1 MAIRRQS
8 FSIVLLGIV
17 VVAAGCSRNPEE
29 AMHRNLASGDKYLAQ
44 GKVAEAIIE
53 YRNAVQQQPNAGTA
67 RQKLAET
74 YLKAND
80 RAKALPELVRAA
92 DLLPDDVALQVKAGN
107 LLLLAG
113 RFDDARARADKV
125 LARDAKNLP
134 AHLLLANSLAGLKD
148 VDAAVAQIE
157 EAITLEPARGATYS
171 QLGVMELGRK
181 NAEAAE
187 KAFEKA
193 TELEPRSV
201 EARMALANFYWVTG
215 RGAEAE
221 SALKKSVEIAPENAS
236 ANRALATFYIAANRA
251 AEAEASLKK
260 VHEITKAP
268 AAALTLADYYVA
280 RNADEAAIAILD
292 PMSRDPKTAA
302 AASIRLAA
310 LDNKRGRRPK
320 AYERLD
326 SVLSTD
332 KANLQALLLKAEL
345 LMADQKIEEALPIA
359 SAAADAHKNSAPAL
373 FMLGRVQQ
381 ARRQT
386 DEAVKA
392 YEGVLRINPRATQ
405 AKLALSQLHLA
416 RGQSEASVQLAEDA
430 VRTQPLNAQAKLL
443 LVQGLMTRGELKRA
457 EAELE
462 PLVKRY
468 PQSATVQAR
477 MGTLRGLQG
486 NSAEARKYFDR
497 AAALAPDSLE
507 VLGGQVALDL
517 ASKNVPEARRRVDE
531 RLQRGTPTGQLLMLA
546 ARVYAAGGDQKG
558 AEDLLRRTVQTDPGQ
573 LQAYAALGQMYVRQ
587 GKLDVARAEF
597 ENLAKRDPKPVGALT
612 MIGTIQQMQGQP
624 DAARA
629 TYEKAVEIDPDAAV
643 AANNLAWLYATQGGN
658 LDVALQ
664 LAQGAKRRLPDNPD
678 VNDTLGYI
686 YYKKD
691 LHSLAIPALKA
702 SLAKN
707 ANSPLYHS
715 HLGLAYAK
723 AGDVE
728 NARQHLS
735 SALKL
740 KPDFDGA
747 QEARRVLEGLPG
759 R

>member
-1 MAIRRQS
+1 MKRH
-8 FSIVLLGIV
+8 V
-17 VVAAGCSRNPEE
+17 
-29 AMHRNLASGDKYLAQ
+29 ASGDKYLAD

-53 YRNAVQQQPNAGTA
+53 YRNAVQRQPNAGTA

-74 YLKAND
+74 YLKANEP
-80 RAKALPELVRAA
+80 AKALPELVRAA
-92 DLLPDDVALQVKAGN
+92 DLLPDDLPLQVKTGN

-113 RFDDARARADKV
+113 RFDDARARAEKV
-125 LARDAKNLP
+125 LERDPKNLN

-148 VDAAVAQIE
+148 VDAAVEQIE
-157 EAITLEPARGATYS
+157 EAIALEPGRGATYS
-171 QLGVMELGRK
+171 QLGVMELTRK

-187 KAFEKA
+187 QAFKKA
-193 TELEPRSV
+193 TAMDPQSV
-201 EARMALANFYWVTG
+201 EAQLALANFYWVTG

-221 SALKKSVEIAPENAS
+221 SALKKSVEIAPDNAT
-236 ANRALATFYIAANRA
+236 ANRALATFYIATNRA
-251 AEAEASLKK
+251 PDAEPHLKK
-260 VHEITKAP
+260 VYEITKAP

-280 RNADEAAIAILD
+280 RNADDAAIAILD
-292 PMSRDPKTAA
+292 PMSRDPKTGA
-302 AASIRLAA
+302 AASVRLAA
-310 LDNKRGRRPK
+310 LDNRRGRRPK
-320 AYERLD
+320 AYERLE
-326 SVLSTD
+326 SVLATD
-332 KANLQALLLKAEL
+332 KTNLQALLLKAEL
-345 LMADQKIEEALPIA
+345 LMADQKVEEAFPVA

-386 DEAVKA
+386 EEAIKA
-392 YEGVLRINPRATQ
+392 YEGVLRVNPRATQ

-416 RGQSEASVQLAEDA
+416 RGQSETSVQLAEEA
-430 VRTQPLNAQAKLL
+430 VRTQPSNPQAKLL
-443 LVQGLMTRGELKRA
+443 LIQGLMTRGDLKRA

-462 PLVKRY
+462 PLVKRH
-468 PQSATVQAR
+468 PQSAVVQLR
-477 MGTLRGLQG
+477 MGMLRGLQG
-486 NSAEARKYFDR
+486 NTAEARKYFDR
-497 AAALAPDSLE
+497 AALLAPDSLE

-517 ASKNVPEARRRVDE
+517 TSKNVQEARRRVDE
-531 RLQRGTPTGQLLMLA
+531 RLQKGTPSGPLLMLA

-558 AEDLLRRTVQTDPGQ
+558 AEDLLRRTLQTDPGQ
-573 LQAYAALGQMYVRQ
+573 LSAYAALGQLYVRQ
-587 GKLDVARAEF
+587 GKLDVAKAEF

-629 TYEKAVEIDPDAAV
+629 TYEKAVELDPDAAV
-643 AANNLAWLYATQGGN
+643 AANNLAWLYATKGGN

-664 LAQGAKRRLPDNPD
+664 LAQTAKRKLPDNPD

-702 SLAKN
+702 SLAKD

-728 NARQHLS
+728 NARQHLT

-740 KPDFDGA
+740 KPDFEGV
-747 QEARRVLEGLPG
+747 QEVRKVLETLPA

>member
-1 MAIRRQS
+1 MATRRQLWL
-8 FSIVLLGIV
+8 FVLFGISV
-17 VVAAGCSRNPEE
+17 FALGCSRNPEE
-29 AMHRNLASGDKYLAQ
+29 AMRRHLAAGDKYLAD

-53 YRNAVQQQPNAGTA
+53 YRNAVQQQPNAGPA

-80 RAKALPELVRAA
+80 PAKALPELVRAA
-92 DLLPDDVALQVKAGN
+92 DLLPEDLALQVKAGN
-107 LLLLAG
+107 VLLIAG

-125 LARDAKNLP
+125 LERDPKNLP
-134 AHLLLANSLAGLKD
+134 GHLLLANSLAGLKD
-148 VDAAVAQIE
+148 LDAAVSQIQ
-157 EAITLEPARGATYS
+157 EAISLSPERGATYS

-187 KAFEKA
+187 KAFKKA
-193 TELEPRSV
+193 TEMDPTSV
-201 EARMALANFYWVTG
+201 EAEMALANFYWVTG

-221 SALKKSVEIAPENAS
+221 SALKKSVEIAPENAT
-236 ANRALATFYIAANRA
+236 ANRALATFYIATNRA
-251 AEAEASLKK
+251 ADAEAYLQKAY
-260 VHEITKAP
+260 EITKTP
-268 AAALTLADYYVA
+268 AAALTLADFYVA
-280 RNADEAAIAILD
+280 RNADDRAIAILE
-292 PMSRDPKTAA
+292 PMSRDAKTASEA
-302 AASIRLAA
+302 GVRLAA
-310 LDNKRGRRPK
+310 LDNKRGRRAK

-332 KANLQALLLKAEL
+332 KTNLQALLLKTEL
-345 LMADQKIEEALPIA
+345 LMADQKIEEAFPVA
-359 SAAADAHKNSAPAL
+359 SAAVEAHKNSAPAL
-373 FMLGRVQQ
+373 FTLGRVQA

-386 DEAVKA
+386 EEAIKA
-392 YEGVLRINPRATQ
+392 YEGALRANPRATQ
-405 AKLALSQLHLA
+405 AKVALAQLHLS
-416 RGQSEASVQLAEDA
+416 RGQSETSVQLAEEA
-430 VRTQPLNAQAKLL
+430 VRSQPRNVQAKLL
-443 LVQGLMTRGELKRA
+443 LVQGLMTRGELQRA

-462 PLVKRY
+462 PLVKQY
-468 PQSATVQAR
+468 PQSAAVQVR
-477 MGTLRGLQG
+477 MGMLRGLQNRG
-486 NSAEARKYFDR
+486 AEARKHFDQ
-497 AAALAPDSLE
+497 AGALAPDSLE

-517 ASKNVPEARRRVDE
+517 ASKNVQEARRRVDE
-531 RLQRGTPTGQLLMLA
+531 RLQKGTPTGPLLMMA
-546 ARVYAAGGDQKG
+546 ARVYAASGDQKG
-558 AEDLLRRTVQTDPGQ
+558 AEELLRRTVQTDPGQ
-573 LQAYAALGQMYVRQ
+573 LQAYAALGQLYVRQ

-629 TYEKAVEIDPDAAV
+629 SYEKAVELDPDAAV
-643 AANNLAWLYATQGGN
+643 AANNLAWIYATQGGN

-664 LAQGAKRRLPDNPD
+664 LAQSAKRKLPDNPD

-707 ANSPLYHS
+707 ANSPIYHS

-740 KPDFDGA
+740 QPDFEGA
-747 QEARRVLEGLPG
+747 QEARRVLEGLPV